1 MVSYALS
8 KYQKKY
14 GETKD
19 VDAAIASI
27 GAKLRE
33 GQKLYRGDLTL
44 SGIQLDVLS
53 LGCFIQ
59 IGISVG

>member
-1 MVSYALS
+1 MIW
-8 KYQKKY
+8 K

>member
-1 MVSYALS
+1 MIW
-8 KYQKKY
+8 K

-33 GQKLYRGDLTL
+33 GQKLYSGGLTL